1 MIEKLDTKDS
11 INTAKKPTLK
21 DKFYFLNNKFFKKEF
36 PGLTASLKNEIIPS
50 LKNLFTPP
58 QSRQNI
64 FGLDIG
70 TSSVKLIQI
79 IHTRAGLELANLWT
93 EQLPFSQDTG
103 ANKEAVKAALEKI
116 ISANNIKGRI
126 VTSVGGGA
134 VNIQAIKIPFM
145 PEDEIA
151 KALEWEAREGLS
163 IDLETTAM
171 DYVVLGETEKSG
183 TRQIEI
189 LLITV
194 PKAVVSELVDTVT
207 ELGLVPHAF
216 EPPPLA
222 VIEAFGQD
230 ELKAQGHVLGVL
242 ELGAG
247 LTNFSILVDGV
258 LRFTRN
264 IPIASSGFTD
274 DIAEYLNIDKL
285 SAEKLKI
292 KYGLAGLSASTEAL
306 ANTADESVRVA
317 QAMNF
322 KLEKLVSGIEHTFK
336 FYLHQ
341 LSNLNISNFDKLIL
355 SGGGALIKDLDKFLS
370 GRLNV
375 PVIIADPLKKIVV
388 NANKFNLGYLKE
400 NAPRFTL
407 VVGLALRKDGF

>member
-11 INTAKKPTLK
+11 INTVKKPAVE
-21 DKFYFLNNKFFKKEF
+21 DKFSFLNNKFFKKEF
-36 PGLTASLKNEIIPS
+36 PVVTALFKKEILPS

-79 IHTRAGLELANLWT
+79 IQTRAGLELANLWS
-93 EQLPFSQDTG
+93 EQLPFSQDPD
-103 ANKEAVKAALEKI
+103 ANKGAVKEALKKI

-151 KALEWEAREGLS
+151 KALEWEAQEGLS

-194 PKAVVSELVDTVT
+194 PKAVVSELVNTVS
-207 ELGLVPHAF
+207 ELGLIPHAF

-230 ELKAQGHVLGVL
+230 ELKAQGHVVGIL

-247 LTNFSILVDGV
+247 LTNFSIVVDGA

-274 DIAEYLNIDKL
+274 DIAEYINIDKL

-292 KYGLAGLSASTEAL
+292 KCGLTGFLASAASLADTGDEA
-306 ANTADESVRVA
+306 VRVA

-341 LSNLNISNFDKLIL
+341 LSSLNISNFDKLIL

-375 PVIIADPLKKIVV
+375 PVTIADPFKKVAV
-388 NANKFNLGYLKE
+388 NENKFNLGYLKE